1 MVRDGLSQLNII
13 GSEMIAVHS
22 LALLIPFVYIDT
34 TNNPASS
41 CNQDDGPTL
50 IEQD

>member
-1 MVRDGLSQLNII
+1 MSQGLGCPINII
-13 GSEMIAVHS
+13 GSVMIAIHS
-22 LALLIPFVYIDT
+22 LSLLIPFVYIDT

-41 CNQDDGPTL
+41 CNQDDGPAL